1 MPKST
6 VYDVIYNFK
15 AKLSIVRAEGS
26 CRKPGGC
33 DKKLAQ
39 KVVRSC
45 KQNPGLSDAERSSR
59 YGSSKS
65 TADDKFKF
73 VKREKYCKKFMIWQ
87 AICSCGLKSEPLA
100 TSKTFDSKFY
110 IEHFCHSL
118 ISTTFL
124 LSFGPIWLLVTTR
137 NWPWSG
143 TKKMESI

>member
-6 VYDVIYNFK
+6 VYDVINNFK
-15 AKLSIVRAEGS
+15 AKLSVVRAEGS

-45 KQNPGLSDAERSSR
+45 KQNPGLSDAERASR
-59 YGSSKS
+59 YGTSKS

-87 AICSCGLKSEPLA
+87 AICSCGLKSDNIPVKFWPDLA
-100 TSKTFDSKFY
+100 SCHYSKLTLKWYEEIGVDLVKKHENPPTAQNSTQSK
-110 IEHFCHSL
+110 I
-118 ISTTFL
+118 
-124 LSFGPIWLLVTTR
+124 FGQ
-137 NWPWSG
+137 
-143 TKKMESI
+143 